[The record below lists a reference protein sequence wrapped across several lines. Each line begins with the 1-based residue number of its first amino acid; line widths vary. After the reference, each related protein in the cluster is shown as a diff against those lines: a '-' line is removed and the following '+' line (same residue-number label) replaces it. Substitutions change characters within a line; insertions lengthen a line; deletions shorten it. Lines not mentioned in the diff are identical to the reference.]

1 LRNWKDIWLSG
12 WCIFDLPAR
21 EREISALELES
32 SRPDFWQDQVRAREV
47 MRQLSELKE
56 VIETWRSLEARC
68 KSLSELI
75 DLALAECDD
84 SLGSEIAAELEKLEQ
99 ELENL
104 ELREAFRGEYER
116 RGAILGVHAG
126 AGGTESQDWA
136 QMLLRMYLRWAEKR
150 GYRAEILEL
159 SPGEEA
165 GIKSALV
172 DIAGDYAYGYLK
184 GEHGVHRLVRLS
196 PFDADHA
203 RHTSF
208 ALVEVVPK
216 VESEV
221 ELQINPED
229 IKVETFRSSGPGGQH
244 MQKTS
249 SAVRLTH
256 LPTGIQAS
264 CQSERSQARNK
275 ERAMKVLLSRLL
287 KHELEK
293 KAEELAKLK
302 GERISAEWG
311 NQIRSYVLHPYKL
324 VKDHRTG
331 YETTDAFAVLDGEID
346 DLLKAYLKLTS
357 KS

>member
-1 LRNWKDIWLSG
+1 
-12 WCIFDLPAR
+12 
-21 EREISALELES
+21 
-32 SRPDFWQDQVRAREV
+32 
-47 MRQLSELKE
+47 MRRLSELKGM
-56 VIETWRSLEARC
+56 VETWRGLEARC

-84 SLGSEIAAELEKLEQ
+84 SLGSEIAAELEKLEK
-99 ELENL
+99 ELEDL
-104 ELREAFRGEYER
+104 ELREAFEGEYER

-136 QMLLRMYLRWAEKR
+136 QMLLRMYLRWSERR
-150 GYRAEILEL
+150 GYRTEILEL

-221 ELQINPED
+221 ELRINPED

-331 YETTDAFAVLDGEID
+331 YETSDAFAVLDGEID

-357 KS
+357 ARRGSPGGGR